1 MWVPAWE
8 LVYDLPIGTFP
19 LSFDWFTL
27 YWEYYQA
34 IRHTVAEASEL
45 SHFSGWRIRRQVEA
59 LDGGSTTPRIVA
71 ISA

>member
-1 MWVPAWE
+1 MWVPAWG

-27 YWEYYQA
+27 YWKYYQA
-34 IRHTVAEASEL
+34 IRRTTAEASESPTSPAGAVVGKLRL
-45 SHFSGWRIRRQVEA
+45 SRRRFHDLHIA
-59 LDGGSTTPRIVA
+59 A

>member
-19 LSFDWFTL
+19 LTFDWFTL

-34 IRHTVAEASEL
+34 IRHTVAEASE
-45 SHFSGWRIRRQVEA
+45 FSPLLRLA
-59 LDGGSTTPRIVA
+59 HS
-71 ISA
+71 SAS

>member
-27 YWEYYQA
+27 YWKYYQR
-34 IRHTVAEASEL
+34 IRHTVAEASE
-45 SHFSGWRIRRQVEA
+45 FSPLLRLAHSRQVEA
-59 LDGGSTTPRIVA
+59 EVGSTTPRIAA